1 MLFEDEKLYLR
12 KVRSD
17 DVDMYH
23 KWRNDIDVMKTT
35 SPFLNVYTYDETKDF
50 FDNVILSS
58 SGSEGYIIM
67 DKAENIEV
75 GIVSLTNIDY
85 KNRNCEIIIDLGN
98 KEFWGKGY
106 GRIATELLL
115 DFAFKEMNMHRVF
128 LNVFSFNER
137 AIGLYKKIGFREEGR
152 SRESI
157 FRNGEYHD
165 VVQMGLLESEFKK

>member
-1 MLFEDEKLYLR
+1 MLFEDDKLYLR

-17 DVDMYH
+17 DVDVYH
-23 KWRNDIDVMKTT
+23 EWRNDIDVMKTT
-35 SPFLNVYTYDETKDF
+35 SPFLNVYTYEDTKDF
-50 FDNVILSS
+50 FDNVILASG
-58 SGSEGYIIM
+58 GSEGYIIM
-67 DKAENIEV
+67 DKTEDIEV

-85 KNRNCEIIIDLGN
+85 KNSNCEIIIDLGN

-106 GRIATELLL
+106 GRIASELLL
-115 DFAFKEMNMHRVF
+115 NFAFKEMNIHRVY

-137 AIGLYKKIGFREEGR
+137 AIGLYKKIGFVEEGR

-165 VVQMGLLESEFKK
+165 VVQMGLLASEFNK